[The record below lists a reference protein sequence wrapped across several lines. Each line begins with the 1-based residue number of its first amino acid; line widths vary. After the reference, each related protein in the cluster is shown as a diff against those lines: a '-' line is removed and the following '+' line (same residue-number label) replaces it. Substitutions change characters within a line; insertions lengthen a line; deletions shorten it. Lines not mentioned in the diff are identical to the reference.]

1 MRARFYFAIV
11 FLTHH
16 FGRILIYTFNMAVRG
31 VNNLPI
37 REFKYGMDWD
47 EYVPEYEES
56 VGLSHNVEAG
66 SDRDK
71 FCMKWLKLKM
81 DDAAKAILNEAKET
95 TWAKLKEELSLLF
108 VDQQEKY
115 DWLANRRTI
124 KWDGQ
129 ESFHQLANRIKR
141 AVDKYDPKG
150 AKQQEYFLRFRLAL
164 GPEYRKAIDL
174 GCDDFKL
181 EEAKKIASRVRL
193 AMSDAEST
201 KQDEAKSVAF
211 AGAAMSSA
219 SIDPNRLKTAEL
231 NIQGLAVRLDDI
243 ESEKKSSERRDS
255 RDDSRDR
262 RDPRFRDYRSPSRD
276 RYSRDS
282 SRGGRDDRRGGRSR
296 DRYQA
301 YGGGYSPSPGRR
313 DGFDRGRRDSYD
325 RRRDYDRRDYD
336 SRDRGR
342 RDYSYGRSPSGYRG
356 RSPSQG
362 RYDSRD
368 RYDRSRGRYDRSRDR
383 FDSRDRYPRERR
395 DDRRPDSRDRR
406 YDDRRDFRRD
416 DDRRGDG
423 RDRRY
428 EDRDRRGGDRDRRDG
443 DRQNQGD
450 RDRGRDEDPG
460 NQVALRNPGNNYRAA
475 EYDDEQIDR
484 LSNAVA
490 LRLRTNDQG
499 N

>member
-1 MRARFYFAIV
+1 
-11 FLTHH
+11 
-16 FGRILIYTFNMAVRG
+16 MAVRG

-66 SDRDK
+66 DDRDR
-71 FCMKWLKLKM
+71 FCLKWLKLKM
-81 DDAAKAILNEAKET
+81 DDAAKAILAEAKET
-95 TWAKLKEELSLLF
+95 TWKKLKDELSLLF

-115 DWLANRRTI
+115 DWLANRKTI

-150 AKQQEYFLRFRLAL
+150 SKQQEYFLRFRLAL

-193 AMSDAEST
+193 ALGEAESAR
-201 KQDEAKSVAF
+201 QEEAKSVAF
-211 AGAAMSSA
+211 AGAAMASS
-219 SIDPNRLKTAEL
+219 SIDPDRLKTAEM
-231 NIQGLAVRLDDI
+231 NIQGLSVRLDGI
-243 ESEKKSSERRDS
+243 ESEKKTDGRRDS

-262 RDPRFRDYRSPSRD
+262 RDYRSRDYRSPSRD
-276 RYSRDS
+276 RYSRDDG
-282 SRGGRDDRRGGRSR
+282 RGGRDDRRGSRSR
-296 DRYQA
+296 DRYRA
-301 YGGGYSPSPGRR
+301 YGRGYSPSPGRR
-313 DGFDRGRRDSYD
+313 EGPDRGRRDSYD
-325 RRRDYDRRDYD
+325 RRGDYDRRDYD

-342 RDYSYGRSPSGYRG
+342 RDYSYGRSPDGYRG
-356 RSPSQG
+356 RSPSRG

-383 FDSRDRYPRERR
+383 YDSRDRYQRDRR

-406 YDDRRDFRRD
+406 FDDRRGDDRRGEDRRDGWGRRD
-416 DDRRGDG
+416 DDR
-423 RDRRY
+423 DRRY
-428 EDRDRRGGDRDRRDG
+428 DG

-450 RDRGRDEDPG
+450 RNRGRDEDPG
-460 NQVALRNPGNNYRAA
+460 NQVALPNPNNNYRAA
-475 EYDDEQIDR
+475 EYDDAQLDR
-484 LSNAVA
+484 LAGA
-490 LRLRTNDQG
+490 MMARLRMNDQG